1 MRAAFA
7 AVLLAACS
15 QSMPAEDRPKVD
27 ILTGLPLFFGEGEI
41 GDVLGGTASRSPLL
55 DALERDW
62 TLQPLDV
69 ARRPQLAQ
77 VDRLLI
83 IQPQALAPD
92 ELVEIDRWVRRGGRL
107 LILADPDLRWPST
120 LPSGDPRRPPPASL
134 LSPLFT
140 HWGVTLLPTTGLSP
154 VAEDLEGRNV
164 VFDSPGRWEVKGE
177 KCAPASLRVLKCSIG
192 KGEAILVSDVDFAN
206 PLWAT
211 ATNGRNYAA
220 LDALMARVWP
230 KDGQP
235 DAEQNKY
242 KPPG

>member
-120 LPSGDPRRPPPASL
+120 LQSGDPRRPPPASL
-134 LSPLFT
+134 LTPLFT

-164 VFDSPGRWEVKGE
+164 VLDSPGRWEVKGE

-220 LDALMARVWP
+220 LDGLMARVWP

-235 DAEQNKY
+235 DAEQNKD

>member
-55 DALERDW
+55 GALERDW

-120 LPSGDPRRPPPASL
+120 LPSDDPRRPPPASL

-235 DAEQNKY
+235 DAEQNKD

>member
-164 VFDSPGRWEVKGE
+164 VFDSPGRWEVRGE

-192 KGEAILVSDVDFAN
+192 EGEAILVSDVDFAN

-235 DAEQNKY
+235 NAEQNKY

>member
-1 MRAAFA
+1 MRAAYA
-7 AVLLAACS
+7 ALLLASCS

-27 ILTGLPLFFGEGEI
+27 ILTGLPLFFGEGDV
-41 GDVLGGTASRSPLL
+41 GDVLGGTATRSQLL
-55 DALERDW
+55 DALERSW

-77 VDRLLI
+77 IDRLLI

-120 LPSGDPRRPPPASL
+120 LPSGDPRRAPPASL

-140 HWGVTLLPTTGLSP
+140 HWGVTLHPTTGLSP
-154 VAEDLEGRNV
+154 VAEDLEGRTV

-220 LDALMARVWP
+220 LDALMERVWP
-230 KDGQP
+230 KEAQS
-235 DAEQNKY
+235 DAEQNEN

>member
-1 MRAAFA
+1 MRAVLA
-7 AVLLAACS
+7 ALLLASCS
-15 QSMPAEDRPKVD
+15 QSMPAEDRPTVD
-27 ILTGLPLFFGEGEI
+27 VLTGLPLFWGEGDV
-41 GDVLGGTASRSPLL
+41 GDVLSGTATRSPLL
-55 DALERDW
+55 DALGRDW

-107 LILADPDLRWPST
+107 LVLADPDLRWPST
-120 LPSGDPRRPPPASL
+120 LPSGDPRRAPVASL
-134 LSPLFT
+134 LSPLFA
-140 HWGVTLLPTTGLSP
+140 HWGVTLLSTSGLSP

-164 VFDSPGRWEVKGE
+164 VFDSPGRWEVKGG
-177 KCAPASLRVLKCSIG
+177 KCAPVSLRVLKCSIG

-220 LDALMARVWP
+220 LDALMTRVWP
-230 KDGQP
+230 KDAQA
-235 DAEQNKY
+235 DAEQNKD